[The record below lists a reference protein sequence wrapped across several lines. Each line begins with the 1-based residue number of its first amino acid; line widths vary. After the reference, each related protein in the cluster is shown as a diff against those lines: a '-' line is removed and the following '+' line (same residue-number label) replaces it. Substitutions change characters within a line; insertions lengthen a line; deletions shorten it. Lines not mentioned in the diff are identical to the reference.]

1 MNIYAE
7 TKDVELDKLIPF
19 EDDQKQTYEGDW
31 RQQLTDC
38 IKRASLTNP
47 VIVRPVGDGKYE
59 VTYIISDMKN
69 TDIKFIIE
77 GIK

>member
-1 MNIYAE
+1 MTN
-7 TKDVELDKLIPF
+7 
-19 EDDQKQTYEGDW
+19 
-31 RQQLTDC
+31 C

-47 VIVRPVGDGKYE
+47 VIVRPVDDGKYE